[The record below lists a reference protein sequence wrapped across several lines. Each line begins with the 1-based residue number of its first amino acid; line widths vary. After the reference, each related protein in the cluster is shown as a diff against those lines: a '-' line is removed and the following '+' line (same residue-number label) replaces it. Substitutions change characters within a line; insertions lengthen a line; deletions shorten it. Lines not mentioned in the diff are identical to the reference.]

1 MPPELKLLHSIIY
14 GLLLIIGLAGLNA
27 TNMPPIVAVLI
38 LVGLAGFV
46 AKPVI
51 PFNVTF
57 FNIAPSLTKNILLR
71 LFAVT
76 PSSLRPDLGCMN
88 VLRILSPKI
97 AVFSG
102 TMIGSCSE

>member
-1 MPPELKLLHSIIY
+1 MY

-38 LVGLAGFV
+38 LVGLAGF
-46 AKPVI
+46 ATNPVI
-51 PFNVTF
+51 PFTVIF

-76 PSSLRPDLGCMN
+76 PSSLSPVLGCMN

-102 TMIGSCSE
+102 TMIGNCSEYVPVFT